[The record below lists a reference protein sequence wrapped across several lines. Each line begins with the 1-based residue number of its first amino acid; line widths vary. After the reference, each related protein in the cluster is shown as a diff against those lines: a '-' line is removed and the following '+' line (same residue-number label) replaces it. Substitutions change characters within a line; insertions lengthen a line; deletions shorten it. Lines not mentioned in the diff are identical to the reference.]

1 VVGPADD
8 NFFQKQFTNRPRILK
23 TGTAAGE
30 RFMVRAEWAIFEEDY
45 WAINNVL
52 EDLLKSSRA
61 GNVVLIDRTGQLI
74 SQIGPEV
81 DFDLTSFAS
90 LCAADFEANYQLAKL
105 IGENDFST
113 LFHQGAKDSMYLGK
127 IAKGVVLVVLFNKST
142 TLGLVRLRVKRAV
155 EELNV
160 VIEKLYEKLEYRN
173 EEYDQFDDNFTEEVE
188 AEIDNLFAD

>member
-1 VVGPADD
+1 
-8 NFFQKQFTNRPRILK
+8 
-23 TGTAAGE
+23 
-30 RFMVRAEWAIFEEDY
+30 MVRAEWAIFEEDY

-61 GNVVLIDRTGQLI
+61 GNVLLIDRTGQLI

-81 DFDLTSFAS
+81 EFDLTSFAS

-127 IAKGVVLVVLFNKST
+127 IEKGVILVVLFNKST

>member
-1 VVGPADD
+1 
-8 NFFQKQFTNRPRILK
+8 
-23 TGTAAGE
+23 
-30 RFMVRAEWAIFEEDY
+30 MVRAEWAIFEEDY

-61 GNVVLIDRTGQLI
+61 GNVLLIDRTGQLI
-74 SQIGPEV
+74 SQIGPDVE
-81 DFDLTSFAS
+81 FDLTSFAS

-105 IGENDFST
+105 IGEADFST

-127 IAKGVVLVVLFNKST
+127 IAKGVVLVVLFNKTT

-160 VIEKLYEKLEYRN
+160 VIEKLFTKLEYRN
-173 EEYDQFDDNFTEEVE
+173 EEYDQFDHNFTEEVE

>member
-1 VVGPADD
+1 
-8 NFFQKQFTNRPRILK
+8 
-23 TGTAAGE
+23 
-30 RFMVRAEWAIFEEDY
+30 MVRAEWAIFEEDY

-61 GNVVLIDRTGQLI
+61 GNVLLIDRTGQLI

-81 DFDLTSFAS
+81 EFDLTSFAS

-105 IGENDFST
+105 IGEKDFST

-127 IAKGVVLVVLFNKST
+127 IAKGVVLVVLFTKST

-173 EEYDQFDDNFTEEVE
+173 EEYDQFDDDFTEEVE